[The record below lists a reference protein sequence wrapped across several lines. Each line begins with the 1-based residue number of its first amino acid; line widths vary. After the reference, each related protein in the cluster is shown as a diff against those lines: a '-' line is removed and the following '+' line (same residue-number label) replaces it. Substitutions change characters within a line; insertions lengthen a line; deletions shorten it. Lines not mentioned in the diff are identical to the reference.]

1 MSEEEFVKKLL
12 GGERDFNKICLP
24 DGADLRR
31 FIPELNDYLTEQEL
45 AKDKIVLCNSRI
57 IRIIAPK
64 IYIPYSNMSRVNM
77 SGANMYGAHMSG
89 ADMSGADMSGADMSG
104 ANMSGAD
111 MSGAN
116 MSGVD
121 MTGANMYEA
130 NMYGAHMNGA
140 HMNGADMYRAD
151 VSGANMSGVDIRGT
165 QNLGSV
171 IGLDS
176 VIFNNTIV
184 TKNEMKEI
192 LKARERLNLFDLR

>member
-104 ANMSGAD
+104 A
-111 MSGAN
+111 
-116 MSGVD
+116 
-121 MTGANMYEA
+121 
-130 NMYGAHMNGA
+130 
-140 HMNGADMYRAD
+140 
-151 VSGANMSGVDIRGT
+151 DIRNI
-165 QNLGSV
+165 QHLRRV
-171 IGLDS
+171 IGLES
-176 VIFNNTIV
+176 VIFKKTIV
-184 TKNEMKEI
+184 TEKEKEEI
-192 LKARERLNLFDLR
+192 LKAREGLILFDLR